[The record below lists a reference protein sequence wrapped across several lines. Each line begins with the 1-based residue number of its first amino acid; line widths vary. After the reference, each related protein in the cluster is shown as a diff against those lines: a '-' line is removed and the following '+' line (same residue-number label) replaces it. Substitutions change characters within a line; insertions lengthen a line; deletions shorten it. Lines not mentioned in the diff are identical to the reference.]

1 MEQHASPVHDINDP
15 AIYISKKLSDDD
27 KLSLLKSKSVFPHNF
42 ECPVTAGRKFKSSWM
57 QNRPWLRYSITKDKA
72 FCAYCICFGGK
83 KNILGA
89 TSCSSNLSPFV
100 SCGFGN
106 WKKATG
112 KDNYIDQHMLSEAHQ
127 TAEEMVHC
135 FLSTCQPGKDIVAR
149 LSKQKSE
156 QQIRTKK
163 GLLSIIDVI
172 IKLAMR
178 GAPLRGNWVKKT
190 GEENGNF
197 IFFLNWKSE
206 FDKDLKDHLKYAPK
220 NAKFTSPRIQNEI
233 ISLCESIIREKV
245 IATVQT
251 YWSVMADETTD
262 VSATEQMSICIRF
275 VNSNMEVCEE
285 FLGFVKL
292 TKMDAQSV
300 FDVLI
305 PTLEGWGL
313 DLTALV
319 GQGYDGAAVMSGS
332 KNGVQKKVS
341 DAYPNAIYVHCRS
354 HVLNLALAGAC
365 TGIDSVRD
373 LFDNVAKITSFL
385 GDGAKRKELFKE
397 IAATEANDELTALLT
412 EGGDDDDDEED
423 EDEDDNDEGN
433 GEVDH
438 GLRKSNKAILRGRKM
453 KTVPKLCPT
462 RWSSRVET
470 LSALMA
476 KYSSVM
482 ETLEQIADQSKGEP
496 RSNAQSY
503 IRLME
508 SPQFI
513 VALVVVQFILS
524 FTAAV
529 TKILQAKECNLGD
542 AYEEV
547 NRAKECIRAS
557 RADDSWI
564 KVWERILS
572 IGTALGIEITKP
584 RTAVNQRHRA
594 NAGNANQTS
603 EDYYRINVYYAFID
617 RVVEEIE
624 TRFTVEHKGLIAA
637 QSLVPVYL
645 DRLTDSN
652 KQDLKEF
659 FGKYL
664 TFCEENSLDSEIVR
678 WKRKFVDVPL
688 KQRPKTACEA
698 AAKCVATFYPAI
710 NKILTIFLTIPVGS
724 VCCERSFSA
733 LRRLKLWTR
742 ASMNE
747 ERLSGLAMLMIHRD
761 SLCIP
766 TPEDVYARK
775 AKWRL

>member
-1 MEQHASPVHDINDP
+1 
-15 AIYISKKLSDDD
+15 
-27 KLSLLKSKSVFPHNF
+27 
-42 ECPVTAGRKFKSSWM
+42 
-57 QNRPWLRYSITKDKA
+57 
-72 FCAYCICFGGK
+72 
-83 KNILGA
+83 
-89 TSCSSNLSPFV
+89 
-100 SCGFGN
+100 
-106 WKKATG
+106 
-112 KDNYIDQHMLSEAHQ
+112 
-127 TAEEMVHC
+127 
-135 FLSTCQPGKDIVAR
+135 
-149 LSKQKSE
+149 
-156 QQIRTKK
+156 
-163 GLLSIIDVI
+163 
-172 IKLAMR
+172 
-178 GAPLRGNWVKKT
+178 
-190 GEENGNF
+190 
-197 IFFLNWKSE
+197 
-206 FDKDLKDHLKYAPK
+206 
-220 NAKFTSPRIQNEI
+220 
-233 ISLCESIIREKV
+233 
-245 IATVQT
+245 
-251 YWSVMADETTD
+251 MADETTD
-262 VSATEQMSICIRF
+262 VSTMEQMSICIRF

-292 TKMDAQSV
+292 TNMDAQSV

-305 PTLEGWGL
+305 PTLKGWGL
-313 DLTALV
+313 DLTGLV

-332 KNGVQKKVS
+332 NNGLQKKVS
-341 DAYPNAIYVHCRS
+341 DAYPNAVYVHCRS

-373 LFDNVAKITSFL
+373 LFDNVAKIASFL
-385 GDGAKRKELFKE
+385 GDGAKRKEMFKQN
-397 IAATEANDELTALLT
+397 AATEANDELTALLT
-412 EGGDDDDDEED
+412 ESGDGDDEDDDDNDEED
-423 EDEDDNDEGN
+423 EDENDN
-433 GEVDH
+433 DH
-438 GLRKSNKAILRGRKM
+438 GLHKSNKAILRGAKK

-564 KVWERILS
+564 KVWEKILS

-603 EDYYRINVYYAFID
+603 EDYYRINVYYPFID

-624 TRFTVEHKGLIAA
+624 TRFKVEHKRLIAA

-652 KQDLKEF
+652 KKDLKEF

-678 WKRKFVDVPL
+678 WKRKFADVPL
-688 KQRPKTACEA
+688 KQKPKTACDA
-698 AAKCVATFYPAI
+698 AAKCDATFYPVI

-724 VCCERSFSA
+724 VSCERSFSA

-747 ERLSGLAMLMIHRD
+747 ELLSGLAMLMIHRD
-761 SLCIP
+761 SLSIP